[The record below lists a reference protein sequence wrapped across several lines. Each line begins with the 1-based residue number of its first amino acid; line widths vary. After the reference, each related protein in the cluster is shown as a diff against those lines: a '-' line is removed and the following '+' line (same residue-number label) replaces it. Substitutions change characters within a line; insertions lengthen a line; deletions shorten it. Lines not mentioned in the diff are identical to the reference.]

1 MKKIISFI
9 LLFTLSLWA
18 FAQDVKFTARANEVV
33 ELNEQFRLT
42 FTVNAQPSGFKAP
55 DLGAFNFSGPS
66 TSQSSSFQM
75 INGKTQQSFEF
86 SYVFFMM
93 PKKTGKFTIGA
104 AQVTVG
110 GKSYQT
116 SPITIEV
123 VSGSSGNSTS
133 GSTSNTGN
141 NTNSNT
147 TSGTETGDVFVV
159 LNLSKNS
166 VYQGEHLVASAQIY
180 TRETLRG
187 FNDIKLPS
195 YQGFWSQEIPTA
207 NNIQLQRTNY
217 NGKVYDMGVLHKSL
231 LFPQQSGSISI
242 DPIQLEAI
250 VRKVVDRRSF
260 WGPTYDDVIV
270 KIKSAV
276 KKITVKPL
284 PAGKPESFNG
294 AVGSFE
300 FSAKFDK
307 TELKANDAAKL
318 TITISGNGNLK
329 LIDPLKVNFPPD
341 FELYDPQI
349 QSDIKNTADGAKGTT
364 TIEYL
369 VIPRTAGKFT
379 VPAIEFSYFDPQK
392 GIYVT
397 KNSGDFNFTIQ
408 KSDDDGSGTQE
419 AISFTKKD
427 IQMMGNDIR
436 HIKESRFDIAK
447 AGSAF
452 YGTLKF
458 YLSYVILLGLF
469 LVIFVLRRK
478 QIQRNS
484 DVVSLKN
491 RRANKVSQKRLKLAN
506 QFLKENKKEAFYDE
520 ILLAMWGYVSNKL
533 NIPQAQLSR
542 DNILETFKN
551 KSIEESLSVKF
562 IKVLDECEF
571 AKYSPAGQADMQQV
585 YKDAS
590 EVILAMEQRM

>member
-1 MKKIISFI
+1 MKKIISLI
-9 LLFTLSLWA
+9 LLYSLSSWA
-18 FAQDVKFTARANEVV
+18 WAQDVKFTARANEVV

-55 DLGAFNFSGPS
+55 DLSAFNFSGPS

-123 VSGSSGNSTS
+123 VSGSSSNTASGNTS
-133 GSTSNTGN
+133 GS
-141 NTNSNT
+141 NTNK
-147 TSGTETGDVFVV
+147 TSENETGDVFVV
-159 LNLSKNS
+159 LNLSKSS

-207 NNIQLQRTNY
+207 NNIQLQRANY

-231 LFPQQSGSISI
+231 LFPQQSGSLSI

-250 VRKVVDRRSF
+250 VRKIVDRRSF

-276 KKITVKPL
+276 KKVTVKPL
-284 PAGKPESFNG
+284 PDNKPESFNG
-294 AVGSFE
+294 AVGNFE

-329 LIDPLKVNFPPD
+329 LIDPLKVTFPPD

-379 VPAIEFSYFDPQK
+379 VPAVEFSFFDPQK
-392 GIYVT
+392 GTYII
-397 KNSGDFNFTIQ
+397 KSSGDFNFTIE
-408 KSDDDGSGTQE
+408 KSDDDGTGTQE

-436 HIKESRFDIAK
+436 HIKENQFSIEK
-447 AGSAF
+447 AGNPF

-458 YLSYVILLGLF
+458 YMTYAVLLVLF
-469 LVIFVLRRK
+469 LVLFVLRRK

-484 DVVSLKN
+484 DMVSLKN

-551 KSIEESLSVKF
+551 KKIEENLSEKF

-590 EVILAMEQRM
+590 EVILAMEQKM

>member
-1 MKKIISFI
+1 MKKIISLI
-9 LLFTLSLWA
+9 LLYSLSSWA
-18 FAQDVKFTARANEVV
+18 WAQDVKFTARANEVV

-55 DLGAFNFSGPS
+55 DLSAFNFSGPS

-123 VSGSSGNSTS
+123 VSGSSSNTASGNTS
-133 GSTSNTGN
+133 GS
-141 NTNSNT
+141 NTNK
-147 TSGTETGDVFVV
+147 TSENETGDVFVV
-159 LNLSKNS
+159 LNLSKSS

-207 NNIQLQRTNY
+207 NNIQLQRANY

-231 LFPQQSGSISI
+231 LFPQQSGSLSI

-250 VRKVVDRRSF
+250 VRKIVDRRSF
-260 WGPTYDDVIV
+260 WGTTYDDVIV

-276 KKITVKPL
+276 KKVTVKPL
-284 PAGKPESFNG
+284 PDNKPESFNG
-294 AVGSFE
+294 AVGNFE

-329 LIDPLKVNFPPD
+329 LIDPLKVTFPPD

-379 VPAIEFSYFDPQK
+379 VPAVEFSFFDPQK
-392 GIYVT
+392 GAYIT
-397 KNSGDFNFTIQ
+397 KSSGDFNFTIE
-408 KSDDDGSGTQE
+408 KSDDDGTGTQE

-436 HIKESRFDIAK
+436 HIKENHFSIEK
-447 AGSAF
+447 AGNPF

-458 YLSYVILLGLF
+458 YMTYAVLLVLF
-469 LVIFVLRRK
+469 LVLFVLRRK

-484 DVVSLKN
+484 DMVSLKN

-551 KSIEESLSVKF
+551 KKIEENLSEKF

-590 EVILAMEQRM
+590 EVILAMEQKM